1 MPAFSIPGLSSGQD
15 TNQIVKKLVE
25 LEAKP
30 IRRLEKQ
37 NGFNQAQV
45 KAWSDLK
52 TLTTDLQNKTR
63 EIISFTAPFATK
75 SIVSDPEGVITGDAA
90 RSANSGKRK
99 IEVKELATF
108 HQISGDPID
117 SERKILAGTFKIIS
131 GEIEKEIE
139 FQGGT
144 IRDLY
149 LTIRTAAAGIVQ
161 PTLVKVDQDKTVLT
175 LAAAQS
181 GKDNQLKFDDPNGV
195 LKGAS
200 LVGGMLPQDPPQY
213 FYLPWESSQTN
224 PFQPNKYGMSATAKP
239 IFIAADPE
247 KKEPSKIKLSSKQAF
262 QFHMDAREG
271 KKGAR
276 IEATLSEPLEEGETI
291 SLGVLY
297 DQDEQDKVF
306 LEQAYHKEGK
316 IRITFK
322 SNMDGKKIHK
332 VIVINQTG
340 KEKEFSN
347 FRFVL
352 PSEFNGAK
360 PAKTIVEAKDAVFTV
375 DGIEITRPKNEG
387 LTDVLDGVLLN
398 LNKKSEGGPATV
410 DIKVDSAKGIRMIK
424 EFIEAYNN
432 VLKYSKDATAV
443 NREGGISDSKLEDPD
458 IARSFWEGKT
468 KTGILAGENSVI
480 RLVAGMKTVTTSS
493 FPAFPNSEIRTLS
506 DVGISTG
513 EVGSKWADIQEG
525 LLSLDEAKL
534 AAKLAEN
541 PDAVRHLFAQDT
553 NSDARMDTGVG
564 VNLVEH
570 LKPYTQFAGGLVTS
584 KIKLLE
590 EQVSDNNKKIKNF
603 ESHLMSYEKK
613 LKEKFLYMEQG
624 VGRNKA
630 VGSYLNNNLSRG
642 QGGDDK

>member
-30 IRRLEKQ
+30 IRRLEQQ
-37 NGFNQAQV
+37 NGYNEAQV
-45 KAWSDLK
+45 KAWNDLK

-90 RSANSGKRK
+90 RSASSGKRK

-117 SERKILAGTFKIIS
+117 NERKIPAGNFKIFS
-131 GEIEKEIE
+131 GDNEKEIE

-144 IRDLY
+144 VRDLF

-161 PTLVKVDQDKTVLT
+161 PTLVKVDQDKSVLT
-175 LAAAQS
+175 LAASQS
-181 GKDNQLKFDDPNGV
+181 GLDNQLKFDDTNGV
-195 LKGAS
+195 LKAAA
-200 LVGGMLPQDPPQY
+200 LVGGMLPQDPPQS
-213 FYLPWESSQTN
+213 FSLPWEPGQTN
-224 PFQPNKYGMSATAKP
+224 AFQPDKYGMSADAKP
-239 IFIAADPE
+239 TFIPGDAA
-247 KKEPSKIKLSSKQAF
+247 KKEPSKVKLGPKQAF
-262 QFHMDAREG
+262 QFHVDAKEG

-276 IEATLSEPLEEGETI
+276 IEAILSEPLEEGETI
-291 SLGVLY
+291 SLGVVY
-297 DQDEQDKVF
+297 DQDEQDKV
-306 LEQAYHKEGK
+306 LLDTAYHKEGK

-322 SNMDGKKIHK
+322 SAMEGKKIHK
-332 VIVINQTG
+332 VIVVNQTG
-340 KEKEFSN
+340 KEKEFSG

-360 PAKTIVEAKDAVFTV
+360 PAKTIAEAKDATFTV
-375 DGIEITRPKNEG
+375 DGIEVKRPKNDG

-398 LNKKSEGGPATV
+398 LNKKSEGPVTV

-432 VLKYSKDATAV
+432 VLKYSKNATAV
-443 NREGGISDSKLEDPD
+443 NRDGNMTDSKLDDPD
-458 IARSFWEGKT
+458 ISRSFWEGKT
-468 KTGILAGENSVI
+468 KTGVLAGENSVV

-493 FPAFPNSEIRTLS
+493 FPALGTSEIRTLA
-506 DVGISTG
+506 DIGVSTG
-513 EVGSKWADIQEG
+513 DVGSKWADIQDG
-525 LLSLDEAKL
+525 FLTLDEAKL
-534 AAKLAEN
+534 SRKLAEN

-553 NSDARMDTGVG
+553 NSDARMDIGVG

-624 VGRNKA
+624 VGKNKA

-642 QGGDDK
+642 QGDDK

>member
-30 IRRLEKQ
+30 IRRLEQQ
-37 NGFNQAQV
+37 NGYNEAQV
-45 KAWSDLK
+45 KAWNDLK

-90 RSANSGKRK
+90 RSASSGKRK

-117 SERKILAGTFKIIS
+117 NERKIPAGNFKILS
-131 GEIEKEIE
+131 GDNEKEIE

-144 IRDLY
+144 VRDLF

-161 PTLVKVDQDKTVLT
+161 PTLVKVDQDKSVLT
-175 LAAAQS
+175 LAASQS
-181 GKDNQLKFDDPNGV
+181 GLDNQLKFDDTNGV
-195 LKGAS
+195 LKAAA
-200 LVGGMLPQDPPQY
+200 LVGGMLPQDPPQS
-213 FYLPWESSQTN
+213 FSLPWEPGQTN
-224 PFQPNKYGMSATAKP
+224 AFQPDKYGMSADAKP
-239 IFIAADPE
+239 TFIPGDAA
-247 KKEPSKIKLSSKQAF
+247 KKEPSKVKLGPKQAF
-262 QFHMDAREG
+262 QFHVDAKEG

-291 SLGVLY
+291 SLGVVY
-297 DQDEQDKVF
+297 DQDEQDKV
-306 LEQAYHKEGK
+306 LLDTAYHKEGK

-322 SNMDGKKIHK
+322 SAMEGKKIHK
-332 VIVINQTG
+332 VIVVNQTG
-340 KEKEFSN
+340 KEKELSG

-360 PAKTIVEAKDAVFTV
+360 PAKTIAEAKDATFTV
-375 DGIEITRPKNEG
+375 DGIEVKRPKNEG

-398 LNKKSEGGPATV
+398 LNKKSEGPVTV

-432 VLKYSKDATAV
+432 VLKYSKNATAV
-443 NREGGISDSKLEDPD
+443 NRDGNMTDSKLDDPD
-458 IARSFWEGKT
+458 ISRSFWEGKT
-468 KTGILAGENSVI
+468 KTGVLAGENSVV

-493 FPAFPNSEIRTLS
+493 FPALGTSEIRTLA
-506 DVGISTG
+506 DIGVSTG
-513 EVGSKWADIQEG
+513 DVGSKWADIQDG
-525 LLSLDEAKL
+525 FLTLDEAKL
-534 AAKLAEN
+534 SRKLAEN

-553 NSDARMDTGVG
+553 NSDARMDIGVG

-624 VGRNKA
+624 VGKNKA

-642 QGGDDK
+642 QGDDK

>member
-45 KAWSDLK
+45 KAWADLK
-52 TLTTDLQNKTR
+52 TLATDLQNKTR
-63 EIISFTAPFATK
+63 EITSFTAPFATK

-90 RSANSGKRK
+90 RSASSGKRK
-99 IEVKELATF
+99 IDVKELATF

-117 SERKILAGTFKIIS
+117 SERKIPAGTFKILS
-131 GEIEKEIE
+131 GDIEKEIE

-144 IRDLY
+144 IRDLH
-149 LTIRTAAAGIVQ
+149 LTIRTAAAGIAQ

-175 LAAAQS
+175 LAASQS
-181 GKDNQLKFDDPNGV
+181 GKDNQLKFDDSNGV
-195 LKGAS
+195 LKAAS
-200 LVGGMLPQDPPQY
+200 LVGGMLPQDPPQS
-213 FYLPWESSQTN
+213 FYLPWEASQTN
-224 PFQPNKYGMSATAKP
+224 VFQPDKYGMTADARP
-239 IFIAADPE
+239 VFIPGNAE
-247 KKEPSKIKLSSKQAF
+247 KKEPSKIKLTGKQAF
-262 QFHMDAREG
+262 QFHVDAKEG

-276 IEATLSEPLEEGETI
+276 IEATLSEPLEEGESI
-291 SLGVLY
+291 SLGVIY
-297 DQDEQDKVF
+297 DQDEQDKVL
-306 LEQAYHKEGK
+306 LEPAYHKEGK

-322 SNMDGKKIHK
+322 APMEGKKIHK
-332 VIVINQTG
+332 VIVVNQTG

-352 PSEFNGAK
+352 PAEFNGAK
-360 PAKTIVEAKDAVFTV
+360 PAKTIVEAKDAVFTI
-375 DGIEITRPKNEG
+375 DGIEVTRPKNEG

-398 LNKKSEGGPATV
+398 LNKKSEGPVIV
-410 DIKVDSAKGIRMIK
+410 DIKVDSAKGIRLVK

-443 NREGGISDSKLEDPD
+443 NRESGTSDSKLDDPD
-458 IARSFWEGKT
+458 IARSFWEGKS

-480 RLVAGMKTVTTSS
+480 RLVAGLKSVTTAS
-493 FPAFPNSEIRTLS
+493 FPAYPNSEIRTLS

-513 EVGSKWADIQEG
+513 DVGSKWADIQEG
-525 LLSLDEAKL
+525 LLTLDEAKL
-534 AAKLAEN
+534 SAKLAEN

-564 VNLVEH
+564 INLVEH
-570 LKPYTQFAGGLVTS
+570 LKPYTQYAGGLVTS

-603 ESHLMSYEKK
+603 ESHLLSYEKK

-624 VGRNKA
+624 VGKNKA

-642 QGGDDK
+642 QGGDDGK

>member
-30 IRRLEKQ
+30 IRRLEQQ
-37 NGFNQAQV
+37 NGYNEAQV
-45 KAWSDLK
+45 KAWNDLK

-90 RSANSGKRK
+90 RSASSGKRK

-117 SERKILAGTFKIIS
+117 NERKIPAGNFKILS
-131 GEIEKEIE
+131 GDNEKEIE

-144 IRDLY
+144 VRDLF

-161 PTLVKVDQDKTVLT
+161 PTLVKVDQDKSVLT
-175 LAAAQS
+175 LAASQS
-181 GKDNQLKFDDPNGV
+181 GLDNQLKFDDTNGV
-195 LKGAS
+195 LKAAA
-200 LVGGMLPQDPPQY
+200 LVGGMLPQDPPQS
-213 FYLPWESSQTN
+213 FSLPWEPGQTN
-224 PFQPNKYGMSATAKP
+224 AFQPDKYGMSADAKP
-239 IFIAADPE
+239 TFIPGDAA
-247 KKEPSKIKLSSKQAF
+247 KKEPSKVKLGPKQAF
-262 QFHMDAREG
+262 QFHVDAKEG

-291 SLGVLY
+291 SLGVVY
-297 DQDEQDKVF
+297 DQDEQDKV
-306 LEQAYHKEGK
+306 LLDTAYHKEGK

-322 SNMDGKKIHK
+322 SAMEGKKIHK
-332 VIVINQTG
+332 VIVVNQTG
-340 KEKEFSN
+340 KEKEFSS

-360 PAKTIVEAKDAVFTV
+360 PAKTIAEAKDATFTV
-375 DGIEITRPKNEG
+375 DGIEVKRPKNEG

-398 LNKKSEGGPATV
+398 LNKKSEGPVTV

-432 VLKYSKDATAV
+432 VLKYSKNATAV
-443 NREGGISDSKLEDPD
+443 NRDGNMTDSKLDDPD
-458 IARSFWEGKT
+458 ISRSFWEGKT
-468 KTGILAGENSVI
+468 KTGVLAGENSVV

-493 FPAFPNSEIRTLS
+493 FPALGTSEIRTLA
-506 DVGISTG
+506 DIGVSTG
-513 EVGSKWADIQEG
+513 DVGSKWADIQDG
-525 LLSLDEAKL
+525 FLTLDEAKL
-534 AAKLAEN
+534 SRKLAEN

-553 NSDARMDTGVG
+553 NSDARMDIGVG

-624 VGRNKA
+624 VGKNKA

-642 QGGDDK
+642 QGDDK